1 MGKHKRNMVSH
12 DASEVIQWT
21 TKCIANFNSTAFDN
35 SIDQFSAGHHDSYT
49 FFAILSIILGT
60 IVLFFGYSLFYLT
73 LATAGFIVGA
83 TSGFFFL
90 CGATEQI
97 VAAGIGGAILG
108 LLLGCLI
115 VKLER
120 LGVAVI
126 GIIGGLVLALYTN
139 GFVLNHLYDEFS
151 ETQQAWVPYVYASL
165 LAMICMYLAFKLER
179 LFIITVTAFA
189 GAYAIGFG
197 VIRLAWKSTHADI
210 GPMYLFS
217 GQGCGGAFCKWAL
230 LCIVVGAVIG
240 LIVQLCVVGKNRFSK
255 AGLKSTDIVQCDDK
269 IVLLIEGGQVKA
281 LNL

>member
-179 LFIITVTAFA
+179 LLIITVTAFA

-197 VIRLAWKSTHADI
+197 VIRLAWKSTHRYRANVSFQWP
-210 GPMYLFS
+210 GL
-217 GQGCGGAFCKWAL
+217 WRRL
-230 LCIVVGAVIG
+230 LQVGAPVHRGRCSDRADSSAMRGWQEQI
-240 LIVQLCVVGKNRFSK
+240 L
-255 AGLKSTDIVQCDDK
+255 
-269 IVLLIEGGQVKA
+269 
-281 LNL
+281 